1 MTAREYLTQ
10 IRNMA
15 TRVRFLQD
23 ELERLRTD
31 AASVSIN
38 LDGMPKVGGKGDK
51 LERLAIKLAE
61 YDDELQTELT
71 ALLNEKQR
79 AVRLIAQ
86 IPKPKQQTLLTERYI
101 HAKKWEQ
108 IAYEMDITWRYCYR
122 LHGKA
127 LAAFDEV
134 LKDDTKNN

>member
-1 MTAREYLTQ
+1 MTAREYLTH
-10 IRNMA
+10 IRDMA

-31 AASVSIN
+31 AASASIS
-38 LDGMPKVGGKGDK
+38 LDGMPKAVGGKSDK

-61 YDDELQTELT
+61 YDSELKDELT

-79 AVRLIAQ
+79 AIKMIAQ
-86 IPKPKQQTLLTERYI
+86 LPPKQQTILTERYI

-108 IAYEMDITWRYCYR
+108 IAYEMDISWRYCHM
-122 LHGKA
+122 LHGQA
-127 LAAFDEV
+127 LVNFDKI
-134 LKDDTKNN
+134 LCKK

>member
-1 MTAREYLTQ
+1 MTAKEYLTN

-23 ELERLRTD
+23 ELERLRAD
-31 AASVSIN
+31 AASASIS
-38 LDGMPKVGGKGDK
+38 LDGMPRVSGKGDK

-61 YDDELQTELT
+61 YDTELQDELT

-79 AVRLIAQ
+79 AVKMIAELS
-86 IPKPKQQTLLTERYI
+86 PKYQTILTERYL

-108 IAYEMDITWRYCYR
+108 IAYEMNISWRHCHR
-122 LHGKA
+122 LHGNA
-127 LAAFDEV
+127 LYNFDKI
-134 LKDDTKNN
+134 LNKYH